1 MLTHQLHKSLINKLK
16 GALRSEVM
24 DMFAALLQ
32 IKNYKLFV
40 ANMFLLGMGIAVT
53 VPYLVLLQLKI

>member
-1 MLTHQLHKSLINKLK
+1 
-16 GALRSEVM
+16 M

-40 ANMFLLGMGIAVT
+40 VNMFLLGMGIA
-53 VPYLVLLQLKI
+53 

>member
-1 MLTHQLHKSLINKLK
+1 
-16 GALRSEVM
+16 M

-40 ANMFLLGMGIAVT
+40 ANMFLLG
-53 VPYLVLLQLKI
+53 

>member
-1 MLTHQLHKSLINKLK
+1 
-16 GALRSEVM
+16 M

-40 ANMFLLGMGIAVT
+40 ANMFLLGM
-53 VPYLVLLQLKI
+53 

>member
-1 MLTHQLHKSLINKLK
+1 
-16 GALRSEVM
+16 M

-40 ANMFLLGMGIAVT
+40 ANMFL
-53 VPYLVLLQLKI
+53 